1 MSFVSKLKNFF
12 YEEEEVE
19 EEVVEKPKKVEKE
32 KKINIY
38 DIEKEKTRATLK
50 NKKDPEDNK
59 KYLNIF
65 PFLVILCTI
74 I

>member
-38 DIEKEKTRATLK
+38 DIEKEKTREQIK
-50 NKKDPEDNK
+50 
-59 KYLNIF
+59 
-65 PFLVILCTI
+65 
-74 I
+74 